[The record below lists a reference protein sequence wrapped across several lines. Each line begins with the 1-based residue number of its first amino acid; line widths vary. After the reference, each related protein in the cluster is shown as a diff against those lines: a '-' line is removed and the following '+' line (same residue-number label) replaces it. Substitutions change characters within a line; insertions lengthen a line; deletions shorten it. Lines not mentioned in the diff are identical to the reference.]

1 MSEMNQE
8 SQISGLVPMT
18 HVNREQWLMSAVDY
32 LVPLFERSGYL
43 VPVVRVSVGF
53 PSTGAKGRHLGQ
65 CWSTKSAVDGVNQIF
80 IAPHLQTPFDFLD
93 TLVHELVHAVDDCQ
107 SGHGENFKKIALD
120 VGLKGP
126 MRSAGA
132 GDWLKKDLM
141 RIAERLGSFPHGRL
155 NLPVRT
161 MQKAPKRPGAKC
173 AKCGY
178 EIVMLKRHLLLGPP
192 LCPKDIEGM
201 EATGDWES

>member
-1 MSEMNQE
+1 MSE
-8 SQISGLVPMT
+8 I
-18 HVNREQWLMSAVDY
+18 NREQWLMRAVDH
-32 LVPLFERSGYL
+32 LAPIFERYGYAIPI
-43 VPVVRVSVGF
+43 VKVSVGF

-132 GDWLKKDLM
+132 GDWLKQDLM
-141 RIAERLGSFPHGRL
+141 RIAETLGSFPHGRL
-155 NLPVRT
+155 SLPVRI

-173 AKCGY
+173 GKCGY
-178 EIVMLKRHLLLGPP
+178 EVVMLKRYLHLGPP
-192 LCPKDIEGM
+192 LCPKHIEGM
-201 EATGDWES
+201 DATGDWEVEI

>member
-1 MSEMNQE
+1 MAAVEHIAPIFQAR
-8 SQISGLVPMT
+8 GYVVPQ
-18 HVNREQWLMSAVDY
+18 VK
-32 LVPLFERSGYL
+32 
-43 VPVVRVSVGF
+43 VSVGF
-53 PSTGAKGRHLGQ
+53 PSTGGKGRHLGQ
-65 CWSTKSAVDGVNQIF
+65 CWSSKSAEDNINQIF
-80 IAPHLQTPFDFLD
+80 IAPHLKTPLDFLD

-107 SGHGENFKKIALD
+107 SGHGDNFKKIALD

-132 GDWLKKDLM
+132 GDWLKQDLIQ
-141 RIAERLGSFPHGRL
+141 IAESLGNFPHGRL
-155 NLPVRT
+155 SLPIRT

-178 EIVMLKRHLLLGPP
+178 EIVMLKRHLPLGPP

-201 EATGDWES
+201 VPTGEWEDA